1 MMFRKGFSLFTQS
14 HFLSRVH
21 ILRKNSIVFDDF
33 SSVSQVII
41 DQIEKGHLFPDDAQ
55 KKAAHLLS
63 KLQSVL
69 EKYDNSLLVNYFK
82 KQEALEEKLTKETAI
97 SQTKGNEEG
106 KLEKDKDFSLSYR
119 KASDNLQ
126 EPFHLEFKIPR
137 GLYIFGDVG
146 TGKSMLMDIF
156 YSQIPSCVKKR
167 RVHFHQFMHDVHERI
182 HAIKQKDLREKGRNF
197 HIDTAEVNNPVVRAA
212 KILSGEVSLLCFDE
226 FQVTDIADA
235 LILKQLFAILF
246 QYGTVVVATSNRPP
260 SDLYE
265 GGINRSYFLPS
276 ISQLER
282 HCIVHELHSMVD
294 YRKLLSKGMDSFFI
308 VLKPQEQTS
317 PQIDKT
323 YQILLNGA
331 NEKII
336 TLSVRFKRSLV
347 VKCAHSNG
355 LVAKFD
361 FEELCRRDIG
371 AADYQAIAD
380 YFQIVII
387 ENIPRMTL
395 KQHDEARRFITLID
409 ELYEKKCALMCSA
422 YYASE
427 NLFLA
432 RCEDTVPTATG
443 EKTDKE
449 FWIDVAQTNDNI
461 INEIAGVRELKFA
474 FRRASSRICE
484 MCSKRWWDQAL
495 KKKLA
500 K

>member
-246 QYGTVVVATSNRPP
+246 QYGTVV
-260 SDLYE
+260 
-265 GGINRSYFLPS
+265 
-276 ISQLER
+276 
-282 HCIVHELHSMVD
+282 
-294 YRKLLSKGMDSFFI
+294 
-308 VLKPQEQTS
+308 
-317 PQIDKT
+317 
-323 YQILLNGA
+323 
-331 NEKII
+331 
-336 TLSVRFKRSLV
+336 
-347 VKCAHSNG
+347 
-355 LVAKFD
+355 
-361 FEELCRRDIG
+361 
-371 AADYQAIAD
+371 
-380 YFQIVII
+380 
-387 ENIPRMTL
+387 
-395 KQHDEARRFITLID
+395 
-409 ELYEKKCALMCSA
+409 
-422 YYASE
+422 
-427 NLFLA
+427 
-432 RCEDTVPTATG
+432 
-443 EKTDKE
+443 
-449 FWIDVAQTNDNI
+449 
-461 INEIAGVRELKFA
+461 
-474 FRRASSRICE
+474 
-484 MCSKRWWDQAL
+484 
-495 KKKLA
+495 
-500 K
+500 